1 MVIARIW
8 MVTGLFVLICLQ
20 SGCSAFGSESERIPT
35 ASAPSNGGAVP
46 DYLSTDGSGSGAS
59 VSFTALDDIL
69 MQELQAFRST
79 QGLST
84 LTRDPQLD
92 EAAQALVNVMARKN
106 DLSHRADGQ
115 RAGDRIAAAGY
126 VVCTYGSPWAEN
138 IARSSSFGTAADV
151 AETIMTGWINSP
163 NHRRN
168 MAGRFAEVGLA
179 VALTGDDSRIYAAQ
193 VFATP
198 GPGPCL

>member
-1 MVIARIW
+1 MVA
-8 MVTGLFVLICLQ
+8 GLLALIGLQ
-20 SGCSAFGSESERIPT
+20 SGCSALGSDTDRVHTTRTPNS
-35 ASAPSNGGAVP
+35 GGAVP
-46 DYLSTDGSGSGAS
+46 DFLKSGDGDGGGGGGGGVS
-59 VSFTALDDIL
+59 VSYETVDDVL
-69 MQELQAFRST
+69 TQELQVFRST

-92 EAAQALVNVMARKN
+92 KAAKALANVMARQN

-115 RAGDRIAAAGY
+115 RAGDRIEQAGY

-138 IARSSSFGTAADV
+138 IARSSVFGTAADV
-151 AETIMTGWINSP
+151 ADIIMTGWINSA

-168 MAGRFAEVGLA
+168 MVGRFAEVGLA
-179 VALTGDDSRIYAAQ
+179 VALTGDGSRLYAAQ